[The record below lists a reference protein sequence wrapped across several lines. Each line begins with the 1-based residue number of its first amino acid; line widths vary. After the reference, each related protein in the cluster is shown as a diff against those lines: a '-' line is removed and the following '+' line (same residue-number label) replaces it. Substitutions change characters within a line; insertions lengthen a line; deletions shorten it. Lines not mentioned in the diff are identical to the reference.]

1 MQIFYIRKL
10 PIVVLPLFLITFF
23 GILSPLKVFAQEDV
37 SIGMSPTYQNLK
49 LQPGSKYTGELVTWN
64 LSQESAKYKIL
75 VKGFKQ
81 IENTP
86 GTAVLLSD
94 EEEQKALYSAASW
107 ITVNR
112 DTIELVPNK
121 NEKILYEINVP
132 QNATKGEYHAMIS
145 LISENYAK
153 SPDSATFT
161 NVSSGMPIL
170 IKIGDNFVE
179 SAELISFK
187 TTKNI
192 YEKPSVSFTTII
204 NNTGDT
210 HISPTGEIVLT
221 NIFNKE
227 IARIKFNANS
237 QSLLRD
243 NTGNYTT
250 QWTDKLITENKQL
263 AIGPIKAELIV
274 TYRELQP
281 GFAPL
286 IAQTSF
292 YIIPWKWILLFAIV
306 IVLIVV
312 LVRVKK
318 HKKRLNS
325 HK

>member
-1 MQIFYIRKL
+1 MQIFHAKKL
-10 PIVVLPLFLITFF
+10 RTAAQFLLLTLFLSVLLV
-23 GILSPLKVFAQEDV
+23 GLAYAQEDV
-37 SIGMSPTYQNLK
+37 SVGVSPTFQNLK
-49 LQPGSKYTGELVTWN
+49 LQPGDKYNGELVTWN
-64 LSQESAKYKIL
+64 LSQEPAKYKIL

-81 IENTP
+81 IDNTP

-94 EEEQKALYSAASW
+94 EEEQKSLYSASSW
-107 ITVNR
+107 IKVNK
-112 DTIELVPNK
+112 DSIELVPNK

-132 QNATKGEYHAMIS
+132 KNATKGEYHAMIS
-145 LISENYAK
+145 LISENYVK
-153 SPDSATFT
+153 SNDTATLT

-170 IKIGDNFVE
+170 IRIGDNFVE
-179 SAELISFK
+179 SAELLTFK
-187 TTKNI
+187 TSKNI
-192 YEKPSVSFTTII
+192 YEKPSVLFTTII

-210 HISPTGEIVLT
+210 HISPTGEIILT

-263 AIGPIKAELIV
+263 AVGPIKAELIV

-286 IAQTSF
+286 LAQTSF
-292 YIIPWKWILLFAIV
+292 YIIPWKYILLFAIT
-306 IVLIVV
+306 IALIVV
-312 LVRVKK
+312 LVKVKK
-318 HKKRLNS
+318 RKKRLNS
-325 HK
+325 R

>member
-1 MQIFYIRKL
+1 VGSAY
-10 PIVVLPLFLITFF
+10 
-23 GILSPLKVFAQEDV
+23 AQEDV
-37 SIGMSPTYQNLK
+37 SVGVSPTFQNLK
-49 LQPGSKYTGELVTWN
+49 LQPGDRYNGELVTWN

-81 IENTP
+81 IDNTP

-94 EEEQKALYSAASW
+94 EEEQKSLYSASSW
-107 ITVNR
+107 ITVNK
-112 DTIELVPNK
+112 DSIELVPNK

-132 QNATKGEYHAMIS
+132 KNATKGEYHAMIS
-145 LISENYAK
+145 LISENYVK
-153 SPDSATFT
+153 SNDTATLT

-170 IKIGDNFVE
+170 IRIGDNFVE
-179 SAELISFK
+179 SAELLTFK
-187 TTKNI
+187 TSKNI
-192 YEKPSVSFTTII
+192 YEKPSVLFTTII

-210 HISPTGEIVLT
+210 HISPTGEIILT

-263 AIGPIKAELIV
+263 AVGPIKAELIV

-286 IAQTSF
+286 LAQTSF
-292 YIIPWKWILLFAIV
+292 YIIPWKYILLFAIT
-306 IVLIVV
+306 IALIVV
-312 LVRVKK
+312 LVKVKK
-318 HKKRLNS
+318 RKKRLNS
-325 HK
+325 R

>member
-1 MQIFYIRKL
+1 VGSAY
-10 PIVVLPLFLITFF
+10 
-23 GILSPLKVFAQEDV
+23 AQEDV
-37 SIGMSPTYQNLK
+37 SVGVSPTFQNLK
-49 LQPGSKYTGELVTWN
+49 LQPGDKYNGELVTWN
-64 LSQESAKYKIL
+64 LSQEPAKYKIL

-81 IENTP
+81 IDNTP

-94 EEEQKALYSAASW
+94 EEEQKSLYSASSW
-107 ITVNR
+107 ITVNK
-112 DTIELVPNK
+112 DSIELVPNK

-132 QNATKGEYHAMIS
+132 KNATKGEYHAMIS
-145 LISENYAK
+145 LISENYVK
-153 SPDSATFT
+153 SNDTATLT

-170 IKIGDNFVE
+170 IRIGDNFVE
-179 SAELISFK
+179 SAELLTFK
-187 TTKNI
+187 TSKNI
-192 YEKPSVSFTTII
+192 YEKPSVLFTTII

-263 AIGPIKAELIV
+263 AVGPIKAELIV

-286 IAQTSF
+286 LAQTSF
-292 YIIPWKWILLFAIV
+292 YIIPWKYILLFAIT
-306 IVLIVV
+306 IALIVV
-312 LVRVKK
+312 LVKVKK
-318 HKKRLNS
+318 RKKRLNS
-325 HK
+325 R

>member
-1 MQIFYIRKL
+1 MQIFHAKKL
-10 PIVVLPLFLITFF
+10 RTAAPFLLLTLFLSVLLV
-23 GILSPLKVFAQEDV
+23 GSAYAQEDV
-37 SIGMSPTYQNLK
+37 SVGVSPTFQNLK
-49 LQPGSKYTGELVTWN
+49 LQPGDKYNGELVTWN
-64 LSQESAKYKIL
+64 LSQEPAKYKIL

-81 IENTP
+81 IDNTP

-94 EEEQKALYSAASW
+94 EEEQKSLYSASSW
-107 ITVNR
+107 ITVNK
-112 DTIELVPNK
+112 DSIELVPNK

-132 QNATKGEYHAMIS
+132 KNATKGEYHAMIS
-145 LISENYAK
+145 LISENYVK
-153 SPDSATFT
+153 SNDTATLT

-170 IKIGDNFVE
+170 IRIGDNFVE
-179 SAELISFK
+179 SAELLTFK
-187 TTKNI
+187 TSKNI
-192 YEKPSVSFTTII
+192 YEKPSVLFTTII

-210 HISPTGEIVLT
+210 HISPTGEIILT

-263 AIGPIKAELIV
+263 AVGPIKAELIV

-286 IAQTSF
+286 LAQTSF
-292 YIIPWKWILLFAIV
+292 YIIPWKYILLFAIT
-306 IVLIVV
+306 IALIVV
-312 LVRVKK
+312 LVKVKK
-318 HKKRLNS
+318 RKKRLNS
-325 HK
+325 R

>member
-1 MQIFYIRKL
+1 MRIIHTRKL
-10 PIVVLPLFLITFF
+10 QICVLPLSLIFF
-23 GILSPLKVFAQEDV
+23 FVVSPVVKAYAQQNV
-37 SIGMSPTYQNLK
+37 SIGISPTYQNLK
-49 LQPGSKYTGELVTWN
+49 LQPGSNYTGELVTWN
-64 LSQESAKYKIL
+64 LSQESAKYKVV

-81 IENTP
+81 VENTP
-86 GTAVLLSD
+86 GTAVLLSE
-94 EEEQKALYSAASW
+94 EEEQKTLYSAASW

-132 QNATKGEYHAMIS
+132 KNVTKGEYHAMIS

-153 SPDSATFT
+153 STDTATFT

-179 SAELISFK
+179 SAELLSFK
-187 TTKNI
+187 TSKNI
-192 YEKPSVSFTTII
+192 YEKPSVLFTTII

-210 HISPTGEIVLT
+210 HISPAGEIVLT

-227 IARIKFNANS
+227 IARIKFNENS

-292 YIIPWKWILLFAIV
+292 YIIPWKWILLFAII

-312 LVRVKK
+312 LVRVIK
-318 HKKRLNS
+318 HKKRLSS

>member
-1 MQIFYIRKL
+1 MQIFHAKKL
-10 PIVVLPLFLITFF
+10 RTAAPFLLLTLFLSVLLV
-23 GILSPLKVFAQEDV
+23 GSAYAQEDV
-37 SIGMSPTYQNLK
+37 SVGVSPTFQNLK
-49 LQPGSKYTGELVTWN
+49 LQPGDKYNGELVTWN
-64 LSQESAKYKIL
+64 LSQEPAKYKIL

-81 IENTP
+81 IDNTP

-94 EEEQKALYSAASW
+94 EEEQKSLYSASSW
-107 ITVNR
+107 ITVNK
-112 DTIELVPNK
+112 DSIELVPNK

-132 QNATKGEYHAMIS
+132 KNATKGEYHAMIS
-145 LISENYAK
+145 LISENYVK
-153 SPDSATFT
+153 SNDTATLT

-170 IKIGDNFVE
+170 IRIGDNFVE
-179 SAELISFK
+179 SAELLTFK
-187 TTKNI
+187 TSKNI
-192 YEKPSVSFTTII
+192 YEKPSVLFTTII

-263 AIGPIKAELIV
+263 AVGPIKAELIV

-286 IAQTSF
+286 LAQTSF
-292 YIIPWKWILLFAIV
+292 YIIPWKYILLFAIT
-306 IVLIVV
+306 IALIVV
-312 LVRVKK
+312 LVKVKK
-318 HKKRLNS
+318 RKKRLNS
-325 HK
+325 R

>member
-1 MQIFYIRKL
+1 VGSAY
-10 PIVVLPLFLITFF
+10 
-23 GILSPLKVFAQEDV
+23 AQEDV
-37 SIGMSPTYQNLK
+37 SVGVSPTFQNLK
-49 LQPGSKYTGELVTWN
+49 LQPGDRYNGELVTWN
-64 LSQESAKYKIL
+64 LSQEPAKYKIL

-81 IENTP
+81 IDNTP

-94 EEEQKALYSAASW
+94 EEEQKSLYSASSW
-107 ITVNR
+107 ITVNK
-112 DTIELVPNK
+112 DSIELVPNK

-132 QNATKGEYHAMIS
+132 KNATKGEYHAMIS
-145 LISENYAK
+145 LISENYVK
-153 SPDSATFT
+153 SNDTATLT

-170 IKIGDNFVE
+170 IRIGDNFVE
-179 SAELISFK
+179 SAELLTFK
-187 TTKNI
+187 TSKNI
-192 YEKPSVSFTTII
+192 YEKPSVLFTTII

-263 AIGPIKAELIV
+263 AVGPIKAELIV

-286 IAQTSF
+286 LAQTSF
-292 YIIPWKWILLFAIV
+292 YIIPWKYILLFAIT
-306 IVLIVV
+306 IALIVV
-312 LVRVKK
+312 LVKVKK
-318 HKKRLNS
+318 RKKRLNS
-325 HK
+325 R

>member
-1 MQIFYIRKL
+1 MQIFHAKKL
-10 PIVVLPLFLITFF
+10 RTAAPFLLLTLFLSVLLV
-23 GILSPLKVFAQEDV
+23 GSAYAQEDV
-37 SIGMSPTYQNLK
+37 SVGVSPTFQNLK
-49 LQPGSKYTGELVTWN
+49 LQPGDRYNGELVTWN

-81 IENTP
+81 IDNTP

-94 EEEQKALYSAASW
+94 EEEQKSLYSASSW
-107 ITVNR
+107 ITVNK
-112 DTIELVPNK
+112 DSIELVPNK

-132 QNATKGEYHAMIS
+132 KNATKGEYHAMIS
-145 LISENYAK
+145 LISENYVK
-153 SPDSATFT
+153 SNDTATLT

-170 IKIGDNFVE
+170 IRIGDNFVE
-179 SAELISFK
+179 SAELLTFK
-187 TTKNI
+187 TSKNI
-192 YEKPSVSFTTII
+192 YEKPSVLFTTII

-210 HISPTGEIVLT
+210 HISPTGEIILT

-263 AIGPIKAELIV
+263 AVGPIKAELIV

-286 IAQTSF
+286 LAQTSF
-292 YIIPWKWILLFAIV
+292 YIIPWKYILLFAIT
-306 IVLIVV
+306 IALIVV
-312 LVRVKK
+312 LVKVKK
-318 HKKRLNS
+318 RKKRLNS
-325 HK
+325 R

>member
-1 MQIFYIRKL
+1 VGSAY
-10 PIVVLPLFLITFF
+10 
-23 GILSPLKVFAQEDV
+23 AQEDV
-37 SIGMSPTYQNLK
+37 SVGVSPTFQNLK
-49 LQPGSKYTGELVTWN
+49 LQPGDKYNGELVTWN
-64 LSQESAKYKIL
+64 LSQEPAKYKIL

-81 IENTP
+81 IDNTP

-94 EEEQKALYSAASW
+94 EEEQKSLYSASSW
-107 ITVNR
+107 ITVNK
-112 DTIELVPNK
+112 DSIELVPNK

-132 QNATKGEYHAMIS
+132 KNATKGEYHAMIS
-145 LISENYAK
+145 LISENYVK
-153 SPDSATFT
+153 SNDTATLT

-170 IKIGDNFVE
+170 IRIGDNFVE
-179 SAELISFK
+179 SAELLTFK
-187 TTKNI
+187 TSKNI
-192 YEKPSVSFTTII
+192 YEKPSVLFTTII

-210 HISPTGEIVLT
+210 HISPTGEIILT

-263 AIGPIKAELIV
+263 AVGPIKAELIV

-286 IAQTSF
+286 LAQTSF
-292 YIIPWKWILLFAIV
+292 YIIPWKYILLFAIT
-306 IVLIVV
+306 IALIVV
-312 LVRVKK
+312 LVKVKK
-318 HKKRLNS
+318 RKKRLNS
-325 HK
+325 R

>member
-1 MQIFYIRKL
+1 MQIFHAKKL
-10 PIVVLPLFLITFF
+10 RTAAPFLLLTLFLSVLLV
-23 GILSPLKVFAQEDV
+23 GSAYAQEDV
-37 SIGMSPTYQNLK
+37 SVGVSPTFQNLK
-49 LQPGSKYTGELVTWN
+49 LQPGDRYNGELVTWN
-64 LSQESAKYKIL
+64 LSQEPAKYKIL

-81 IENTP
+81 IDNTP

-94 EEEQKALYSAASW
+94 EEEQKSLYSASSW
-107 ITVNR
+107 ITVNK
-112 DTIELVPNK
+112 DSIELVPNK

-132 QNATKGEYHAMIS
+132 KNATKGEYHAMIS
-145 LISENYAK
+145 LISENYVK
-153 SPDSATFT
+153 SNDTATLT

-170 IKIGDNFVE
+170 IRIGDNFVE
-179 SAELISFK
+179 SAELLTFK
-187 TTKNI
+187 TSKNI
-192 YEKPSVSFTTII
+192 YEKPSVLFTTII

-210 HISPTGEIVLT
+210 HISPTGEIILT

-263 AIGPIKAELIV
+263 AVGPIKAELIV

-286 IAQTSF
+286 LAQTSF
-292 YIIPWKWILLFAIV
+292 YIIPWKYILLFAIT
-306 IVLIVV
+306 IALIVV
-312 LVRVKK
+312 LVKVKK
-318 HKKRLNS
+318 RKKRLNS
-325 HK
+325 R

>member
-1 MQIFYIRKL
+1 MQIFHAKKL
-10 PIVVLPLFLITFF
+10 RTAAPFLLLTLFLSVLLV
-23 GILSPLKVFAQEDV
+23 GSAYAQEDV
-37 SIGMSPTYQNLK
+37 SVGVSPTFQNLK
-49 LQPGSKYTGELVTWN
+49 LQPGDRYNGELVTWN

-81 IENTP
+81 IDNTP

-94 EEEQKALYSAASW
+94 EEEQKSLYSASSW
-107 ITVNR
+107 ITVNK
-112 DTIELVPNK
+112 DSIELVPNK

-132 QNATKGEYHAMIS
+132 KNATKGEYHAMIS
-145 LISENYAK
+145 LISENYVK
-153 SPDSATFT
+153 SNDTATLT

-170 IKIGDNFVE
+170 IRIGDNFVE
-179 SAELISFK
+179 SAELLTFK
-187 TTKNI
+187 TSKNI
-192 YEKPSVSFTTII
+192 YEKPSVLFTTII

-263 AIGPIKAELIV
+263 AVGPIKAELIV

-286 IAQTSF
+286 LAQTSF
-292 YIIPWKWILLFAIV
+292 YIIPWKYILLFAIT
-306 IVLIVV
+306 IALIVV
-312 LVRVKK
+312 LVKVKK
-318 HKKRLNS
+318 RKKRLNS
-325 HK
+325 R

>member
-1 MQIFYIRKL
+1 VGSAY
-10 PIVVLPLFLITFF
+10 
-23 GILSPLKVFAQEDV
+23 AQEDV
-37 SIGMSPTYQNLK
+37 SVGVSPTFQNLK
-49 LQPGSKYTGELVTWN
+49 LQPGDRYNGELVTWN
-64 LSQESAKYKIL
+64 LSQEPAKYKIL

-81 IENTP
+81 IDNTP

-94 EEEQKALYSAASW
+94 EEEQKSLYSASSW
-107 ITVNR
+107 ITVNK
-112 DTIELVPNK
+112 DSIELVPNK

-132 QNATKGEYHAMIS
+132 KNATKGEYHAMIS
-145 LISENYAK
+145 LISENYVK
-153 SPDSATFT
+153 SNDTATLT

-170 IKIGDNFVE
+170 IRIGDNFVE
-179 SAELISFK
+179 SAELLTFK
-187 TTKNI
+187 TSKNI
-192 YEKPSVSFTTII
+192 YEKPSVLFTTII

-210 HISPTGEIVLT
+210 HISPTGEIILT

-263 AIGPIKAELIV
+263 AVGPIKAELIV

-286 IAQTSF
+286 LAQTSF
-292 YIIPWKWILLFAIV
+292 YIIPWKYILLFAIT
-306 IVLIVV
+306 IALIVV
-312 LVRVKK
+312 LVKVKK
-318 HKKRLNS
+318 RKKRLNS
-325 HK
+325 R

>member
-1 MQIFYIRKL
+1 MQIFHAKKL
-10 PIVVLPLFLITFF
+10 RTAAPFLLLTLFLSVLLV
-23 GILSPLKVFAQEDV
+23 GSAYAQEDV
-37 SIGMSPTYQNLK
+37 SVGVSPTFQNLK
-49 LQPGSKYTGELVTWN
+49 LQPGDRYNGELVTWN
-64 LSQESAKYKIL
+64 LSQEPAKYKIL

-81 IENTP
+81 IDNTP

-94 EEEQKALYSAASW
+94 EEEQKSLYSASSW
-107 ITVNR
+107 ITVNK
-112 DTIELVPNK
+112 DSIELVPNK

-132 QNATKGEYHAMIS
+132 KNATKGEYHAMIS
-145 LISENYAK
+145 LISENYVK
-153 SPDSATFT
+153 SNDTATLT

-170 IKIGDNFVE
+170 IRIGDNFVE
-179 SAELISFK
+179 SAELLTFK
-187 TTKNI
+187 TSKNI
-192 YEKPSVSFTTII
+192 YEKPSVLFTTII

-263 AIGPIKAELIV
+263 AVGPIKAELIV

-286 IAQTSF
+286 LAQTSF
-292 YIIPWKWILLFAIV
+292 YIIPWKYILLFAIT
-306 IVLIVV
+306 IALIVV
-312 LVRVKK
+312 LVKVKK
-318 HKKRLNS
+318 RKKRLNS
-325 HK
+325 R